1 MTETLS
7 PVADLGQ
14 DKKDNEDE
22 PDAKKQKFDTL
33 SLRNRDVTETLSPL
47 DNWTKKYFSTEFLS
61 TTRKTI
67 NYSNNITAM
76 LRSESKHILKAEI
89 VDCRKLVGPA
99 PWNYTIS
106 IVVGPKIYD
115 KELFFVQNRLNL
127 WPLII
132 VEKLTGNILQNM

>member
-1 MTETLS
+1 M
-7 PVADLGQ
+7 
-14 DKKDNEDE
+14 
-22 PDAKKQKFDTL
+22 FH
-33 SLRNRDVTETLSPL
+33 
-47 DNWTKKYFSTEFLS
+47 
-61 TTRKTI
+61 
-67 NYSNNITAM
+67 
-76 LRSESKHILKAEI
+76 KHNFKAEI